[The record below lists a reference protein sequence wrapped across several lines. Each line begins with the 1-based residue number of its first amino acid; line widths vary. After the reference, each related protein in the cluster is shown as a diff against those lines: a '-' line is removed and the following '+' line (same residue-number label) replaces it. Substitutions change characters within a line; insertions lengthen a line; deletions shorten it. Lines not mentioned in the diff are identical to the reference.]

1 MKKQWIILGSVLLL
15 LTGCGT
21 ESSSDTPETV
31 PETVF
36 VLPESLTV
44 EDAVTIPLD
53 PAAYGD
59 DFNKIH
65 LDYTADGPLQCIFR
79 YTCAGTPVEDTF
91 YLEEGSLLFSALTV
105 SYTDKESAGELAAVT
120 FVPLDGAVSLELHG
134 LETAAVPYPEDD
146 SGMQYLENDRFK
158 LGIHL
163 KWGGAISYIEDKSCP
178 LPGVKNLVNEA
189 DTGRL
194 IQQSWYGTGDPDIYG
209 NAEFNNS
216 RWVYNPVQGGDKY
229 MNHSRIIDLSVT
241 ENSIYVKTQAMD
253 WALDG
258 HLTPS
263 YMENTYTLQGDVIR
277 VDNRF
282 VDFSGWEHPVA
293 GQEIPAFYTISY
305 LDSFVWYDGAAP
317 WTGDALS
324 IRDDLRFWGDPE
336 FRNDSDFPV
345 KHSNTETWCAWVRT
359 QEDYGIGLYIP
370 QVDRLIAGRHA
381 YSGSRDPKNN
391 ACNYFAPVNRIQ
403 LISYR
408 PIEYSYLIA
417 AGSVQSMRDTFTAHR
432 DFTDNTD
439 LAEQKLYNRVP
450 DSPMDFT
457 ALDFTDPATL
467 SILTAPL
474 NTVLSYDETEGAAKL
489 YTSVGFD
496 VQSTLDFSLAER
508 SMLAEECGK
517 VVVEYK
523 IPATNSRSAYGC
535 EFFLCAGDVKNPTG
549 GISVHG
555 EYICDGEYHTLE
567 IPLTGL
573 DFWKGE
579 IHSVRFDHFNECD
592 DGDVLY
598 LRSIRF
604 LP

>member
-1 MKKQWIILGSVLLL
+1 MKKHWMILGSVLLL

-21 ESSSDTPETV
+21 ESPSDTLGTEPETAYI
-31 PETVF
+31 
-36 VLPESLTV
+36 LPESLSV
-44 EDAVTIPLD
+44 KEAVTIPLD

-59 DFNKIH
+59 SFNRIT

-79 YTCAGTPVEDTF
+79 YTCDGEPVEDAF
-91 YLEEGSLLFSALTV
+91 FLEEGSFAFSGLTE
-105 SYTDKESAGELAAVT
+105 SYMDRESAGVLSEIT
-120 FVPLDGAVSLELHG
+120 FVPLDGSVSLELHA
-134 LETAAVPYPEDD
+134 LETQTVPFPDS
-146 SGMQYLENDRFK
+146 SGMQYLENERFK
-158 LGIHL
+158 VGIHL
-163 KWGGAISYIEDKSCP
+163 KWGGAISYIEDKTCP
-178 LPGVKNLVNEA
+178 LDGVQNLVNEA

-194 IQQSWYGTGDPDIYG
+194 IQQSWYGTGDPDIYVD
-209 NAEFNNS
+209 AEFNNS

-241 ENSIYVKTQAMD
+241 ENSIYVKTQAQD
-253 WALDG
+253 WALNG

-263 YMENTYTLQGDVIR
+263 YMENTYTLQDDVIR

-282 VDFSGWEHPVA
+282 VDFSGWEHPAA
-293 GQEIPAFYTISY
+293 GQELPAFYIISY

>member
-53 PAAYGD
+53 PAAYGES
-59 DFNKIH
+59 FNKIT

-105 SYTDKESAGELAAVT
+105 SYTDKESAGDLSAVT
-120 FVPLDGAVSLELHG
+120 FVPLDGTVSLELHG
-134 LETAAVPYPEDD
+134 LETAAVPYPADD

-194 IQQSWYGTGDPDIYG
+194 IQQSWYGTGDPDIYVD
-209 NAEFNNS
+209 AEFNNS

-241 ENSIYVKTQAMD
+241 ENSIYVKTQAQD
-253 WALDG
+253 WALNG

-263 YMENTYTLQGDVIR
+263 YMENTYTLQDDVIR

-282 VDFSGWEHPVA
+282 VDFSGWEHPAA
-293 GQEIPAFYTISY
+293 GQELPAFYIISY

-317 WTGDALS
+317 WTGDTLS
-324 IRDDLRFWGDPE
+324 VRDDLQFWGDPAYQ
-336 FRNDSDFPV
+336 NDCSFPV
-345 KHSNTETWCAWVRT
+345 KYSNTETWCAWVKT

-370 QVDRLIAGRHA
+370 QADRLVAGRHA
-381 YSGSRDPKNN
+381 YNGSRDPKSG
-391 ACNYFAPVNRIQ
+391 ACSYFAPVNRIQ
-403 LISYR
+403 LVSYR
-408 PIEYSYLIA
+408 PMEYSYLIA
-417 AGSVQSMRDTFTAHR
+417 AGSVGAMRDTFTAHR
-432 DFTDNTD
+432 DFTDNAV
-439 LAEQKLYNRVP
+439 LAEQKLCSRVP
-450 DSPMDFT
+450 DKPVDFT
-457 ALDFTDPATL
+457 ALDFTDPAVLPT
-467 SILTAPL
+467 LTAPL
-474 NTVLSYDETEGAAKL
+474 NTILSYDEAEGAAKL
-489 YTSVGFD
+489 YASVGFD
-496 VQSTLDFSLAER
+496 VQSTLDFSLSQRE
-508 SMLAEECGK
+508 MQAEECGRL
-517 VVVEYK
+517 VVEYMV
-523 IPATNSRSAYGC
+523 PTANSLSAYGC
-535 EFFLCAGDVKNPTG
+535 EFFLCAGDIQTPTG
-549 GISVHG
+549 GISVRA
-555 EYICDGEYHTLE
+555 EYICDGAYHTLE

-573 DFWKGE
+573 DFWKGK
-579 IHSVRFDHFNECD
+579 IHSVRFDHFNECG

>member
-59 DFNKIH
+59 DFNKIT

-105 SYTDKESAGELAAVT
+105 SYTDKESAGDLSAVT
-120 FVPLDGAVSLELHG
+120 FVPLDGTVSLELHG
-134 LETAAVPYPEDD
+134 
-146 SGMQYLENDRFK
+146 LENDRFK

-194 IQQSWYGTGDPDIYG
+194 IQQSWYGTGDPDIYVD
-209 NAEFNNS
+209 AEFNNS

-241 ENSIYVKTQAMD
+241 ENSIYVKTQAQD
-253 WALDG
+253 WALNG

-263 YMENTYTLQGDVIR
+263 YMENTYTLQDDVIR

-282 VDFSGWEHPVA
+282 VDFSGWEHPAA
-293 GQEIPAFYTISY
+293 GQELPAFYIISY

>member
-53 PAAYGD
+53 PAAYGES
-59 DFNKIH
+59 FNKIT

-105 SYTDKESAGELAAVT
+105 SYTDKESAGDLSAVT

-134 LETAAVPYPEDD
+134 LETAAVPYPADD

-209 NAEFNNS
+209 DAEFNNS

-241 ENSIYVKTQAMD
+241 EDALYIKTQAMD

-282 VDFSGWEHPVA
+282 VDFSGWEHPAA
-293 GQEIPAFYTISY
+293 GQELPAFYIISY

-417 AGSVQSMRDTFTAHR
+417 AGSVQSMRDTFTVHR

-467 SILTAPL
+467 PILTAPL

-604 LP
+604 VP